1 MRRVALLTSLATA
14 AAVCG
19 GCNHIDTKVP
29 GVLDMR
35 SDGAGLAV
43 AEPPQV
49 RTREGVDWFMAGSG
63 VTPTAGTVSVDDRQH
78 YVLRIFP
85 VLNDNA
91 AEEIRICTEN
101 AALRDV
107 TIGDGQ
113 TTGDVL
119 WIFAGQALNL
129 VPAVGSLGNLV
140 MNVGLA
146 PWTATFSGTRVE
158 SPKGGAQ

>member
-1 MRRVALLTSLATA
+1 MRRIALLTSLATA
-14 AAVCG
+14 TAVCA

-43 AEPPQV
+43 AESLQV
-49 RTREGVDWFMAGSG
+49 RPRDGLDSFVAGSG
-63 VTPTAGTVSVDDRQH
+63 ITDTAGTVSVDDRQH
-78 YVLRIFP
+78 HVLSLFP
-85 VLNDNA
+85 VMNDNA

-107 TIGDGQ
+107 TIGDSH
-113 TTGDVL
+113 TGGDAL
-119 WIFAGQALNL
+119 WLLAGFVVNF
-129 VPAVGSLGNLV
+129 VPVVGTIGYVV
-140 MNVGLA
+140 MDAGLA

-158 SPKGGAQ
+158 SPNGGAQ